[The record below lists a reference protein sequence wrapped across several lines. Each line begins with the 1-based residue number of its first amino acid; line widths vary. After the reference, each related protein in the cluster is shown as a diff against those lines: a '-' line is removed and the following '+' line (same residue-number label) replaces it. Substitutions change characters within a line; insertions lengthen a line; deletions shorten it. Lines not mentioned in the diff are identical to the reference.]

1 MQTGIKQNQNT
12 QSNQLTEALNFL
24 DNCLNSPRCVEALAY
39 NRVSTYSATSCL
51 LQETTDC

>member
-12 QSNQLTEALNFL
+12 QSSQLTEALNFL

-39 NRVSTYSATSCL
+39 NQASTYSATSCL